1 MKRCL
6 GCGREGPTE
15 FCSDCT
21 AEFEAEE
28 RAYHAHPA
36 PIADVVDDV
45 MDRLRQRA
53 QHTEEGPCPE
63 AA

>member
-15 FCSDCT
+15 FCPPCR
-21 AEFEAEE
+21 AQFEAEE
-28 RAYHAHPA
+28 RAYHANPV

-45 MDRLRQRA
+45 MDQLRERA
-53 QHTEEGPCPE
+53 AGEESLPCE